1 MGQKWGKSEKM
12 KTFAG
17 HFLEF
22 VWLKYI
28 QIHFK
33 FNKISISR
41 WKKSF
46 VQFEKVFKIFI
57 FFWVCKST
65 ICTPSSQLSAQI
77 KLL

>member
-33 FNKISISR
+33 FNKISISLG
-41 WKKSF
+41 KKSF
-46 VQFEKVFKIFI
+46 VQFEKVFKIFN
-57 FFWVCKST
+57 FFLPCKST
-65 ICTPSSQLSAQI
+65 LRNQSSQVSAQ
-77 KLL
+77 

>member
-33 FNKISISR
+33 FNKISISL

-65 ICTPSSQLSAQI
+65 ICTPSSELSVQI
-77 KLL
+77 ELL

>member
-17 HFLEF
+17 HCFGF

-33 FNKISISR
+33 CNKISISL

-46 VQFEKVFKIFI
+46 VQFEKDLKIFTNLLP
-57 FFWVCKST
+57 CKST
-65 ICTPSSQLSAQI
+65 LPKQSSQVSAQ
-77 KLL
+77 

>member
-33 FNKISISR
+33 FNKISISLG
-41 WKKSF
+41 KKSF
-46 VQFEKVFKIFI
+46 VQFEKVLHFSP
-57 FFWVCKST
+57 FFCPAS
-65 ICTPSSQLSAQI
+65 
-77 KLL
+77 LLYALHHDS

>member
-1 MGQKWGKSEKM
+1 MAQKWGKSEKM

-17 HFLEF
+17 HSFGF

-33 FNKISISR
+33 FNKISISL

-46 VQFEKVFKIFI
+46 VQFEKVLQIFI

-65 ICTPSSQLSAQI
+65 ICTPSSQLNAQI
-77 KLL
+77 ELL

>member
-1 MGQKWGKSEKM
+1 MAQKWGKSEKM
-12 KTFAG
+12 KTVAG
-17 HFLEF
+17 HFLGF
-22 VWLKYI
+22 VRLKYI

-33 FNKISISR
+33 FNKISISL

-46 VQFEKVFKIFI
+46 VQLEKVLKIFI

-77 KLL
+77 ELL

>member
-33 FNKISISR
+33 FNKISISLG
-41 WKKSF
+41 KKVLFNLKKFLHFSP
-46 VQFEKVFKIFI
+46 
-57 FFWVCKST
+57 FFCPAS
-65 ICTPSSQLSAQI
+65 
-77 KLL
+77 LLYAVHHDS